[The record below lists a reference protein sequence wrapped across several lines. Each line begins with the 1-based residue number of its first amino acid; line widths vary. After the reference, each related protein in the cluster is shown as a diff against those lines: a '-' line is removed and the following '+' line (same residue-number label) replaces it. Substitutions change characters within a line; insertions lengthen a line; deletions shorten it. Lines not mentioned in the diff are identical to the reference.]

1 MATAQMYAPQGR
13 RLPIHF
19 QHELPFSAAGVRAM
33 RAGVPIGARGP
44 EAESLVVV
52 DTGID
57 SAARERERER
67 ERLKAERT
75 AGYEGRCDNALR
87 FGQWVGLALALLFI
101 AMVTVMVGVIIFR
114 MNDIYQELRGA
125 DSSVSVTA
133 LLQHAMASA
142 RNTETAT
149 ANLARVSTLAH
160 ETAVMATPRLQHAV
174 NETTDIVED
183 LRSFSFSPKWTIS
196 TGGVTPVGRRS

>member
-33 RAGVPIGARGP
+33 RAGMPIGAQGP

-67 ERLKAERT
+67 LKTERT

-87 FGQWVGLALALLFI
+87 FGQWVGLALSLLFI
-101 AMVTVMVGVIIFR
+101 ATVTVMVGVIIFR

-125 DSSVSVTA
+125 DSGTSVTA

-149 ANLARVSTLAH
+149 ANLARVSALAH
-160 ETAVMATPRLQHAV
+160 ETAVLATPRLQHAV
-174 NETTDIVED
+174 NETADIVED

>member
-33 RAGVPIGARGP
+33 RSGTPLGAAGP

-52 DTGID
+52 DAGID

-67 ERLKAERT
+67 ERLKVERT

-87 FGQWVGLALALLFI
+87 FGQWVGLGLAILFI
-101 AMVTVMVGVIIFR
+101 GMVTAMIGVVIFR
-114 MNDIYQELRGA
+114 MNEIYNELHGT
-125 DSSVSVTA
+125 DSGTSVSTLLEHA
-133 LLQHAMASA
+133 LASA
-142 RNTETAT
+142 KNTELAT
-149 ANLARVSTLAH
+149 ANMARVSTLAH
-160 ETAVMATPRLQHAV
+160 DTAVMATPRLQHAV

-196 TGGVTPVGRRS
+196 TGGVAAAG

>member
-19 QHELPFSAAGVRAM
+19 QHEMPFSAAGVRAM
-33 RAGVPIGARGP
+33 RAGAPLGAASA

-52 DTGID
+52 DTGVD

-67 ERLKAERT
+67 QRLKVERT

-87 FGQWVGLALALLFI
+87 FGQWVGLGLAILFI
-101 AMVTVMVGVIIFR
+101 GMVTAMIGVVIFR
-114 MNDIYQELRGA
+114 MNEIYNELHGS
-125 DSSVSVTA
+125 DSSASVSA
-133 LLQHAMASA
+133 LLEHALASA
-142 RNTETAT
+142 KNTEVAT
-149 ANLARVSTLAH
+149 ANMARVSTLAH
-160 ETAVMATPRLQHAV
+160 DTAVMATPRLQHAV

-196 TGGVTPVGRRS
+196 TGGVTPAGR